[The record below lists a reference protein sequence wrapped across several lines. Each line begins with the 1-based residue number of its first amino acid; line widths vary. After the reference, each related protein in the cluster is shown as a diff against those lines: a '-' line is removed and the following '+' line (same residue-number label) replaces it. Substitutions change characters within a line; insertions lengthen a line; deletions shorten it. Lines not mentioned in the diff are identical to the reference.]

1 MGKRPH
7 SSGRWLWQAD
17 VTLIQLLRSPS
28 LPGQERTGQRDRG
41 QEGVLFWNGT
51 GPPFPSSLLPPT
63 CVLSSFP
70 NLFGESVGTS
80 EALIECLE
88 RETEYRHML
97 FILLEYNIDI
107 PLKSTTGSA
116 GVRAFLMHSPVGW
129 KHHPKVKVFF
139 ERLISSVCMFK
150 FKYLC

>member
-7 SSGRWLWQAD
+7 SGGRWLWQDD
-17 VTLIQLLRSPS
+17 VTLIQHLRSPS
-28 LPGQERTGQRDRG
+28 LPGQERTGQRGRG
-41 QEGVLFWNGT
+41 PAEVLFWTGT
-51 GPPFPSSLLPPT
+51 SPPCSSSLLPPT
-63 CVLSSFP
+63 CVLWSFP

-88 RETEYRHML
+88 RETEYRHIL
-97 FILLEYNIDI
+97 VILLEYNNDI

-116 GVRAFLMHSPVGW
+116 GVRAFLMHSAMRW
-129 KHHPKVKVFF
+129 KHHSKVEVLF